1 MPEFPFR
8 RAFARGRRRRAAGV
22 AIVAAAALTLGACG
36 TDTGSGAAEEPSA
49 NASGSFKP
57 VTIEHAFGSTEIE
70 ERPAR
75 VVTIGWGSTDA
86 MLALGVVPV
95 GIEKQEYGGNENG
108 VLPWVAEKLAELDA
122 RTPTL
127 LPSANSADPA
137 YERILQLEPDL
148 ILAPYS
154 GITEE
159 QYGKLAKIAD
169 TVAYPET
176 PWSTTMEEIVT
187 MTGQSL
193 GLAEEAKQV
202 LADIDATVA
211 EAAAEHPEFEGLTI
225 ATLASGSNEL
235 YTYTQADPREQ
246 VLRDLGFQTAPS
258 VLDFTKTADPGAFY
272 VPFSFEQ
279 ADQLT
284 SDVLLTYSG
293 SADEL
298 KALENNPGYQSMPQ
312 VEAGTVAK
320 VVGEAKVAAVSPPTA
335 LSVTWG
341 LPELVDLLAEAAAN
355 AS

>member
-8 RAFARGRRRRAAGV
+8 RAFCLGRRSAAG
-22 AIVAAAALTLGACG
+22 IAAAAVAALALTACG
-36 TDTGSGAAEEPSA
+36 SDTGSKADSSAPS
-49 NASGSFKP
+49 SGSFEP
-57 VTIEHAFGSTEIE
+57 VTIEHAFGKTEIQE
-70 ERPAR
+70 KPTR

-95 GIEKQEYGGNENG
+95 GIEKQEYGGDANG
-108 VLPWVAEKLAELDA
+108 VLPWVADKLTELDA
-122 RTPTL
+122 QTPTL

-137 YERILQLEPDL
+137 YEQILKLRPDL

-159 QYGKLAKIAD
+159 QYGKLSKIAD
-169 TVAYPET
+169 TVAYPKQ

-187 MTGQSL
+187 VTGRSL
-193 GLAEEAKQV
+193 GLADEAERV

-211 EAAAEHPEFEGLTI
+211 KAKAEHPEFDGLTI
-225 ATLASGSNEL
+225 ATLAYGSNEL

-246 VLRDLGFQTAPS
+246 VLRDLGFETAPS
-258 VLDFTKTADPGAFY
+258 VLDLTKTADPGAFY

-279 ADQLT
+279 ADRLT
-284 SDVLLTYSG
+284 SDVLLTYSA
-293 SADEL
+293 SEDEL
-298 KALENNPGYQSMPQ
+298 EALEQNPGYRSMPQ
-312 VEAGTVAK
+312 IEAGTVAK
-320 VVGEAKVAAVSPPTA
+320 VVGEAEVAAVSPPTA

-341 LPELVDLLAEAAAN
+341 LPELVDALAEAATS

>member
-1 MPEFPFR
+1 MSEFPFP
-8 RAFARGRRRRAAGV
+8 RRRRRVVGG

-36 TDTGSGAAEEPSA
+36 TDTGSGTTENSSSPAARSFEPA
-49 NASGSFKP
+49 
-57 VTIEHAFGSTEIE
+57 TIEHAFGSTEID
-70 ERPAR
+70 ERPTR

-95 GIEKQEYGGNENG
+95 GIEKQEYGGDENG
-108 VLPWVAEKLAELDA
+108 VLPWVAEKLDELDA
-122 RTPTL
+122 ETPTL

-137 YERILQLEPDL
+137 YEQILALEPDL

-176 PWSTTMEEIVT
+176 PWSTSMAEIVT
-187 MTGQSL
+187 TTGRAL
-193 GLAEEAKQV
+193 GLADEADEV

-225 ATLASGSNEL
+225 ATLAAGSNEL

-246 VLRDLGFQTAPS
+246 VLRDLGFETAQS
-258 VLDFTKTADPGAFY
+258 VLDFTKTAEDSAFY
-272 VPFSFEQ
+272 VAFSFEQ
-279 ADQLT
+279 ADRLT
-284 SDVLLTYSG
+284 SDVLLSYSD
-293 SADEL
+293 SSEAFETL
-298 KALENNPGYQSMPQ
+298 RKNPGYQSMPQ
-312 VEAGTVAK
+312 VKADAVAH
-320 VVGEAKVAAVSPPTA
+320 VVGESKVAAVSPPTA

-341 LPELVDLLAEAAAN
+341 LPDLVEQLADAAAN